1 MDIVLHVAY
10 KVFMNVI
17 LQQGQEIVMADK
29 DLKGKVVLV
38 TGAARRIGAA
48 IVTRL
53 HDNGATVAIHYRS
66 SAQDADSLAAR
77 LNKMRSD
84 SAATFKADLLDTA
97 QIDQLISSVCAWHG
111 RLDGLVNNASTFYP
125 TPVGSITEAHWEDL
139 MGSNLKAPLFLSQA
153 AAPELAKR
161 NGCIVNIVDI
171 HSQRPLRNHAV
182 YGPAKAGLAML
193 TRSLAKDL
201 APKIRVNGVSPGAI
215 LWPEDGM
222 SDAAQQSI
230 LRQVPLQRPG
240 EPDDIAACVLYLFR
254 DAGYVTGQIIAVDG
268 GRSVS

>member
-1 MDIVLHVAY
+1 MV
-10 KVFMNVI
+10 
-17 LQQGQEIVMADK
+17 DK
-29 DLKGKVVLV
+29 DLNGKVVLV

-53 HDNGATVAIHYRS
+53 HAKGADVAIHFRS
-66 SAQDADSLAAR
+66 SSWDAENLAGR
-77 LNKMRSD
+77 LNKERSD
-84 SAATFKADLLDTA
+84 SAATFGADLLDME
-97 QIDQLISSVCAWHG
+97 QISTLIGDVMGWRGQLDA
-111 RLDGLVNNASTFYP
+111 LVNNASTFYP
-125 TPVGSITEAHWEDL
+125 TPVGSITEDHWQDL

-153 AAPELAKR
+153 AAPELAR
-161 NGCIVNIVDI
+161 RSGAIVNIVDI

-201 APKIRVNGVSPGAI
+201 APQIRVNGVSPGAI

-222 SDAAQQSI
+222 SDAAQHSI

-240 EPDDIAACVLYLFR
+240 EPDDIAGCVSYLLC
-254 DAGYVTGQIIAVDG
+254 DASYVTGQIIAVDG
-268 GRSVS
+268 GRSIG